1 MNVEMKALEKNKIW
15 ELVDLLAG
23 KKTRHIAY
31 KANGTLERYK
41 TRLVVKGYTQT
52 YDMNYPQT
60 FALVTKMNIVRVLLS
75 LAANYNW
82 DLQKFNVKNAF
93 LHGDLE
99 EDIYMEVLPRFGS
112 DIATKKVCKLKKK
125 LHMG

>member
-1 MNVEMKALEKNKIW
+1 M
-15 ELVDLLAG
+15 LAG
-23 KKTRHIAY
+23 KKTRHIAS

-60 FALVTKMNIVRVLLS
+60 FALVTKMNTVKVLLS

-93 LHGDLE
+93 LHEDLE
-99 EDIYMEVLPRFGS
+99 EES
-112 DIATKKVCKLKKK
+112 K
-125 LHMG
+125 LHILSRKFLFFNKNM